1 MQNEHLRLYNINI
14 KYIRDLSNADDKV
27 LSVSPQ
33 IGKEKRP
40 FVGIIIICGKKEYC
54 VPLSSPKPKH
64 KNMKNDKDFSRI
76 ISSDGKLI
84 GVLNFNLMIP
94 VNKPL
99 ISMVDL
105 HIYNSDSKN
114 LAEYKNLMK
123 DQLKWC
129 NDNYDNITKK
139 ANKLY
144 EFVTKTPEKSYNL
157 TRRCCDF
164 KKLEAV
170 LEKWL
175 EKEFEKCNA
184 ILANNPALKEKLNA
198 TTVEYNKRHNLTSF
212 GNQLSLEERVDRRIK
227 LLAEYPALKTEYE
240 KAEAEFDNNSAHQ
253 QNQSSPKPKHRR

>member
-1 MQNEHLRLYNINI
+1 MQNKHLRLYNINI
-14 KYIRDLSNADDKV
+14 KYIRDLSNTDDKV

-40 FVGIIIICGKKEYC
+40 LVGIIVICGEKEYC

-64 KNMKNDKDFSRI
+64 ENMKNDKDFSKI

-94 VNKPL
+94 VNNSL
-99 ISMVDL
+99 ITMVDL
-105 HIYNSDSKN
+105 NISKN
-114 LAEYKNLMK
+114 DSQKLADYKHLMK

-129 NDNYDNITKK
+129 NDNIDTITKK

-157 TRRCCDF
+157 VHRCCDF

-170 LEKWL
+170 LEKWI
-175 EKEFEKCNA
+175 EK
-184 ILANNPALKEKLNA
+184 
-198 TTVEYNKRHNLTSF
+198 
-212 GNQLSLEERVDRRIK
+212 
-227 LLAEYPALKTEYE
+227 
-240 KAEAEFDNNSAHQ
+240 EFDNNPAHQ
-253 QNQSSPKPKHRR
+253 DYKPAPKPKHRR